1 MVKWSILFESFPS
14 EEIKLKKKQLSIKL
28 EPRSSNFI
36 LYLIDFNFNHH
47 FTIIFT
53 TINPNRG

>member
-28 EPRSSNFI
+28 EPRSSHFI
-36 LYLIDFNFNHH
+36 LFYIQSISIL
-47 FTIIFT
+47 T
-53 TINPNRG
+53 TILPPF